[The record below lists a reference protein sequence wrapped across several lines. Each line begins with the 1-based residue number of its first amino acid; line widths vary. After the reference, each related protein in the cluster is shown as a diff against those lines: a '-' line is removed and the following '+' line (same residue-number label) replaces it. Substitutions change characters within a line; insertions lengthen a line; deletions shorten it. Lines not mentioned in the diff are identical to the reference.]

1 MDSFSANQTCVIFSC
16 ILLHA
21 DREWNFRSSY
31 RRIHTDPANSNRKDN
46 WEVCK
51 HAKRRKAKKAL
62 DYVSCSPTFLLSSS
76 YLLLLYNKTKLLSF
90 ICERLSFDIK
100 RGRFTLEIIVI
111 WNICCS
117 RPNRGQFSLFHI
129 LSALFCSFEKWN
141 TSDDEV
147 KNISLLFLIYD
158 WSILFGNQWLATNSV
173 RLTEHSMRINV
184 CSLECDLTKHY
195 PWS

>member
-1 MDSFSANQTCVIFSC
+1 MPSAEKQ
-16 ILLHA
+16 
-21 DREWNFRSSY
+21 
-31 RRIHTDPANSNRKDN
+31 RKHSTTSR
-46 WEVCK
+46 VP
-51 HAKRRKAKKAL
+51 
-62 DYVSCSPTFLLSSS
+62 PTFLLSSS

-100 RGRFTLEIIVI
+100 RGRFTLEIIII

-158 WSILFGNQWLATNSV
+158 WSIIFGNQWLATNSV
-173 RLTEHSMRINV
+173 RLTEHSMRINI